1 MRLVIS
7 LGGNALG
14 SDVSSQK
21 KALKYVADCIAELT
35 TQGHE
40 VVIVHGNGPQVGM
53 IKNAF
58 TAAHIDMPLAE
69 CGAMSQGYI
78 GYHIQN
84 ALKKV
89 LPNHTVVTLISQI
102 EVSSDDKAFQTP
114 TKPIGP
120 FYTQSQY
127 DQIKETTTKTFIED
141 SGRGYRQVVA
151 SPRPLDY
158 LESDALSALINPQ
171 SIIICGGGGGIP
183 VIRQGNDILGVEAVI
198 DKDFASALIAQKI
211 NADRLVIL
219 TAVDY
224 VYLNYNQPTQK
235 ALKDLSLKDAKT
247 LFQTHEFAKGSMGPK
262 LEAAIDF
269 TEKTGHTAIIG
280 SLMEATKVFEAK
292 SGTIISNETAQQRAA
307 NKG

>member
-14 SDVSSQK
+14 HDVNSQK
-21 KALKYVADCIAELT
+21 QALKYVANCIAELS

-58 TAAHIDMPLAE
+58 NAAEIDMPLAE

-78 GYHIQN
+78 GFHIQN
-84 ALKKV
+84 ALKQV
-89 LPNHTVVTLISQI
+89 MPEHTVVTLVSQF
-102 EVSSDDKAFQTP
+102 EVAHDDEAFHTP

-120 FYTQSQY
+120 FFTPSQY
-127 DQIKETTTKTFIED
+127 EQIKDTTSKTFIED

-151 SPRPLDY
+151 SPKPLNY
-158 LESDALSALINPQ
+158 LESDALKALISPR

-183 VIRQGNDILGVEAVI
+183 VIRQGNDITGVEAVI

-211 NADRLVIL
+211 KADRLIIL

-224 VYLNYNQPTQK
+224 VYLDFNQPSQK
-235 ALKDLSLKDAKT
+235 ALKILTLKEAKT
-247 LFQTHEFAKGSMGPK
+247 IFQTHDFAKGSMGPK
-262 LEAAIDF
+262 LEAAIGF
-269 TEKTGHTAIIG
+269 TEKTGNTAIIG
-280 SLMEATKVFEAK
+280 SLMEATNVFEAK
-292 SGTIISNETAQQRAA
+292 SGTVITD
-307 NKG
+307 KTP